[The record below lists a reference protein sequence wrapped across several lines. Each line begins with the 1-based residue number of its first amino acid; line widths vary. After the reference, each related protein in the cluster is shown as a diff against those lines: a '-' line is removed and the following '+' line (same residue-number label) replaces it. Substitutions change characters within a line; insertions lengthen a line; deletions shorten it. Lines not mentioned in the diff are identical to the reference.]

1 MSSFSSGGSGDGSGL
16 NSRPVHAYFRRLNL
30 NANERWIEASIAQVR
45 RGNPAVGMSALIKSC
60 FEMWIGTDI
69 STDDV
74 QVRIRIHRRVQS
86 NQFNALL
93 IRRRRRKWY
102 PWLRRSRPRRN

>member
-1 MSSFSSGGSGDGSGL
+1 MSSFSSGGGGGSGDGSSL

-60 FEMWIGTDI
+60 YESWIGTDI

-74 QVRIRIHRRVQS
+74 QVRIRIHRRV
-86 NQFNALL
+86 
-93 IRRRRRKWY
+93 
-102 PWLRRSRPRRN
+102 

>member
-1 MSSFSSGGSGDGSGL
+1 MSSFSSGGGGSGDGSSL

-74 QVRIRIHRRVQS
+74 QVHISIRVRTS
-86 NQFNALL
+86 G
-93 IRRRRRKWY
+93 IRR
-102 PWLRRSRPRRN
+102 

>member
-1 MSSFSSGGSGDGSGL
+1 MSSFSSGGGGSGDGSSL

-74 QVRIRIHRRVQS
+74 QVTISIRVSIS
-86 NQFNALL
+86 G
-93 IRRRRRKWY
+93 I
-102 PWLRRSRPRRN
+102 SR